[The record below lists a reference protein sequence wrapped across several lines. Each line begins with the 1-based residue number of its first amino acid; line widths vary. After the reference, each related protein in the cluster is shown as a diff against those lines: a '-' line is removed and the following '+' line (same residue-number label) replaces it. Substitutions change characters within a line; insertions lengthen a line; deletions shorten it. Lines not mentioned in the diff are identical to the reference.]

1 MLASP
6 IRIDRA
12 IESDVGGIVARDDGL
27 HALDSH
33 DGLGLRGLVGRFL
46 EPAVVCRFT
55 SPLFET
61 AFGIDG
67 RTAALCDFAVI
78 SRGGLERHRKSLP
91 SANRP
96 ARAKIRRK
104 TQCG

>member
-61 AFGIDG
+61 AFGVDG
-67 RTAALCDFAVI
+67 GTAALCDFPLVF
-78 SRGGLERHRKSLP
+78 RGGLGGHRESLP
-91 SANRP
+91 SANCPR
-96 ARAKIRRK
+96 RAKIRRK
-104 TQCG
+104 TPCG